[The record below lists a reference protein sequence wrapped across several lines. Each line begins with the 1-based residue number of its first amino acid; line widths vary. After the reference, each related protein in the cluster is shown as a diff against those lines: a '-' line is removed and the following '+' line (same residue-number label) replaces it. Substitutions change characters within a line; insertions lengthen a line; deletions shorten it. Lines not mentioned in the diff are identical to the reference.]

1 LYGASLLPSPDGQG
15 VIVIGGYSADDSAA
29 GGAYQSSI
37 HKLICDQLGC
47 KWSEMEQQLK
57 IARAAFVAMLIPDAL
72 TNCTK
77 T

>member
-1 LYGASLLPSPDGQG
+1 LNAASLLTSPDGQG
-15 VIVIGGYSADDSAA
+15 VILISGHSATDS
-29 GGAYQSSI
+29 AYQSSI

-57 IARAAFVAMLIPDAL
+57 IARESFVAMLIPNHL

>member
-1 LYGASLLPSPDGQG
+1 M
-15 VIVIGGYSADDSAA
+15 GGFSATH
-29 GGAYQSSI
+29 GYQSSI

-47 KWSEMEQQLK
+47 KWSEMAQQLK
-57 IARAAFVAMLIPDAL
+57 MSRQNFVAMLIPDTL

>member
-1 LYGASLLPSPDGQG
+1 VLPSPDGEG
-15 VIVIGGYSADDSAA
+15 VILMGGYSYE
-29 GGAYQSSI
+29 YQSSI

-57 IARAAFVAMLIPDAL
+57 IPRELFVAMLIPNYL

-77 T
+77 TFKNW